1 MRIAKHRIVAVLRER
16 GQPARADWV
25 ERELPDRM
33 DPAKHVGLLATLHL
47 DPADLVDASSP

>member
-16 GQPARADWV
+16 GQSARADWV
-25 ERELPDRM
+25 ERELPERV

>member
-1 MRIAKHRIVAVLRER
+1 MRIAKHRIVTVLRER

-33 DPAKHVGLLATLHL
+33 DPAQHVGLLATLHL